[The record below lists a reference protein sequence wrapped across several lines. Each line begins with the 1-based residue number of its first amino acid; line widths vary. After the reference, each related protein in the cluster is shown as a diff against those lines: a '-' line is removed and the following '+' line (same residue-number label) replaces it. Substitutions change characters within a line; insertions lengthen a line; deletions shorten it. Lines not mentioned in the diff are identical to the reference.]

1 MKKKTLIIL
10 VVLAYSLILS
20 SCMKDERNQAKQVV
34 QDFFEAVK
42 NNEETKYFSLM
53 PFLQTIDAVQQDAL
67 LAFLKEIV
75 SEEYVISV
83 PDKKGS
89 VYTVTI
95 SILGPEESTVHYS
108 FEVKKEDTNTW
119 IIMDKVTQKITY
131 DSFTL

>member
-1 MKKKTLIIL
+1 
-10 VVLAYSLILS
+10 
-20 SCMKDERNQAKQVV
+20 MKDERNQAKQVV

-42 NNEETKYFSLM
+42 NDEETKYFSLM

-108 FEVKKEDTNTW
+108 FEVKKEDNTW